1 MQTIRVE
8 KNLNKMGNRLPQP
21 NYQEIKK
28 KEGIKVTQV
37 SRTETLETS
46 LSVNS
51 SQTSLMTDES
61 KEYIDGQGINNWQ
74 QSLQGRLQQLEIPNP
89 RTNAPAPNKA
99 QYDCLQPIS

>member
-61 KEYIDGQGINNWQ
+61 KEEDK
-74 QSLQGRLQQLEIPNP
+74 SSEEES
-89 RTNAPAPNKA
+89 K
-99 QYDCLQPIS
+99 